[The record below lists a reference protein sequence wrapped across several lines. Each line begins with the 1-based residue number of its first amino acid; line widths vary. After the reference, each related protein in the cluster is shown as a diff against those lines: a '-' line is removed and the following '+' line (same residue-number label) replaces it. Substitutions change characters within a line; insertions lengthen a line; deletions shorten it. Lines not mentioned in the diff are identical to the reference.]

1 MRLLNAFSLFHLV
14 VDDLIPCRLP
24 KALRV
29 LQKVLETLFAT
40 IIPRL
45 LMMWTPATT
54 AFGSGCLRL

>member
-14 VDDLIPCRLP
+14 VDDLIPYRLP